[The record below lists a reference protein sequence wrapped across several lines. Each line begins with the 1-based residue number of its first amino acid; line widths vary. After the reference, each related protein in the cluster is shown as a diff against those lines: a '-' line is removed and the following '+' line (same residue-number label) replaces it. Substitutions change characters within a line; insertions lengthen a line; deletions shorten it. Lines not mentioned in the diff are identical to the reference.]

1 MNRRPING
9 PMGSPRQWGA
19 DGSDLLLM
27 LLGALAALAGLLWLG
42 AQLSALVTHRAA
54 ADGNR

>member
-9 PMGSPRQWGA
+9 PMGLPRQWGA